1 MASSGARIASSVNPA
16 QMAARHQSI
25 DRRAHL
31 PGDPPLVEY
40 PATPQASAPMP
51 FHIQLEAAPCSLV
64 GKSHA
69 R

>member
-1 MASSGARIASSVNPA
+1 M
-16 QMAARHQSI
+16 HQSI

-40 PATPQASAPMP
+40 LATPQASAPMP
-51 FHIQLEAAPCSLV
+51 FHIQLEGAPCSLV